1 MAIKD
6 TWENLGVWQKRLSV
20 LAGIL
25 GALIAIVTPVWAGAK
40 ILATDAEVDAK
51 IAVVQNSFDEYAAE
65 QTTRQKQQSIQE
77 ARWRLEDIEYRLL
90 DPNLPDVQRAALE
103 QSKKKLLR
111 RIECIQSAKEFCE

>member
-1 MAIKD
+1 VAIKT
-6 TWENLGVWQKRLSV
+6 TWDNLGVWQKRLSL

-25 GALIAIVTPVWAGAK
+25 GALIAIVGPVWAGAQ

-51 IAVVQNSFDEYAAE
+51 VAQVQQSFDNYATE
-65 QTTRQKQQSIQE
+65 QTVRDKQKSIQD

-90 DPNLPDVQRAALE
+90 DPNLPEVQKATLE